1 MPVCLGMY
9 DNSLESEQ
17 VSLRE
22 PNDGFFFRGM
32 SIWIQCLQQCSNPQ
46 IVVQDLQDQFMKLF
60 FKLLSRFEL
69 WFCSSIDHLLKSEVS
84 CHIRGRNTKRL
95 YRNGRRE

>member
-1 MPVCLGMY
+1 MYMWLGMY
-9 DNSLESEQ
+9 DSSLESEQ

-22 PNDGFFFRGM
+22 PNDGFFFRVM

-46 IVVQDLQDQFMKLF
+46 IVVQDLQDQFTKLF

-69 WFCSSIDHLLKSEVS
+69 WFRFSIDRLLEGELT
-84 CHIRGRNTKRL
+84 CHIRCKDMKR
-95 YRNGRRE
+95 RCRSC